1 MSAIFKREFKS
12 FFTSPIGYVILAVFM
27 FFEGLYFGYMYYQG
41 YADVTFVFDQSFTI
55 ILFVIPIIT
64 MRLFSEERRQKT
76 DQALLTAPV
85 SITSIVLGKYFAALC
100 LFMLAFL
107 PTFIFQII
115 VSLYVDIGWLI
126 YIGNVVGLLLFGGSI
141 IAIGTFVSSLTE
153 NQIVAAVGSFAISL
167 SILMLDSIGGV
178 LNSKWVTVV
187 VESISFSE
195 RYNTFVNGI
204 FDYSNAIFFLSFI
217 ALFVFLTIKAI
228 EKRRYS

>member
-12 FFTSPIGYVILAVFM
+12 FFISPIGYVILAIFM
-27 FFEGLYFGYMYYQG
+27 FFEGLFFADMYYNG
-41 YADVTFVFDQSFTI
+41 YADVTYVFNQSFLI
-55 ILFVIPIIT
+55 ILLAIPLLS

-100 LFMLAFL
+100 LFMLAFS
-107 PTFIFQII
+107 PTFIFQTI

-126 YIGNVVGLLLFGGSI
+126 YIGNVVGLLLFGGSL
-141 IAIGTFVSSLTE
+141 IAMGTFVSALTE
-153 NQIVAAVGSFAISL
+153 SQIVAAISSYAISL
-167 SILMLDSIGGV
+167 AIMMLDGIGGIF
-178 LNSKWVTVV
+178 NNAIVTKI
-187 VESISFSE
+187 VEAISFRE

-204 FDYSNAIFFLSFI
+204 FDYSNAVFFLSFV
-217 ALFVFLTIKAI
+217 AVFLFLTVKAI